1 MSKSQRRIEA
11 LTKEIEQ
18 KKALLSDLAQK
29 AKEENRRNETRRKI
43 LYGGAFLAY
52 LAALP
57 PDKKRQATAAIEA
70 RITNRKDRHFLGL
83 PEL

>member
-1 MSKSQRRIEA
+1 MSKSQKRIEA

-29 AKEENRRNETRRKI
+29 AKEEDRRKETRKKI

-57 PDKKRQATAAIEA
+57 PEKKRLATAAIEA
-70 RITNRKDRHFLGL
+70 RITNRKDRQFLGL